1 MHEVMRKRISHVSKA
16 ALMLVFACVLQ
27 GFSIYSQQNII
38 VNKDN
43 TRPETTRQ
51 LTMAAKVRS
60 LTVNR
65 FNGYNEVQWGAIG
78 EQDTRRYIAEY
89 TTDGRDYQSA
99 GELAPINGFY
109 GLKHYTFETGPMIY
123 RIRIEKKDGSFY
135 YSEATLLD
143 GIAKTFTS
151 IYPTTVRG
159 NVINVIAGVPAER
172 ATIVGMEGQN
182 IFSKEL
188 GGLTGSFTMAI
199 PGLKKGIYWI
209 TFYGRGWNNTIPFL
223 VAG

>member
-1 MHEVMRKRISHVSKA
+1 MRKRISYVSKA

-89 TTDGRDYQSA
+89 TTDGRDYQSV

>member
-1 MHEVMRKRISHVSKA
+1 MRKKISYLGKA
-16 ALMLVFACVLQ
+16 ASMLGIACVLL
-27 GFSIYSQQNII
+27 GFSVYSQQNII
-38 VNKDN
+38 ANKDN

-51 LTMAAKVRS
+51 LTMAAKITS
-60 LTVNR
+60 LKVDR
-65 FNGYNEVQWGAIG
+65 FNGYNEVQWGAVG
-78 EQDTRRYIAEY
+78 EQDTRRFVAEY
-89 TTDGRDYQSA
+89 TMDGRDFQTA
-99 GELAPINGFY
+99 GELAPLNGSY
-109 GLKHYTFETGPMIY
+109 GLKHYTFETRPMIY
-123 RIRIEKKDGSFY
+123 RLRIEKKDGSFY
-135 YSEATLLD
+135 YTDATLLD
-143 GIAKTFTS
+143 GVAKTFTT

>member
-1 MHEVMRKRISHVSKA
+1 MRKRISYVSKA

-51 LTMAAKVRS
+51 LTMASKVRS

>member
-1 MHEVMRKRISHVSKA
+1 MRKTISYLGKAVSA
-16 ALMLVFACVLQ
+16 VGIACGLL
-27 GFSIYSQQNII
+27 GFSVYSQQNII

-51 LTMAAKVRS
+51 LTMAAKITS
-60 LTVNR
+60 LKVDR
-65 FNGYNEVQWGAIG
+65 FNGYNEVQWGAVG
-78 EQDTRRYIAEY
+78 EQDTRRFVAEY
-89 TTDGRDYQSA
+89 TTDGRDYQTA
-99 GELAPINGFY
+99 GELAPLNGFY
-109 GLKHYTFETGPMIY
+109 GLKHYTFETRPMIY
-123 RIRIEKKDGSFY
+123 RLRIEKKDGSFY
-135 YSEATLLD
+135 YTQETLLD
-143 GIAKTFTS
+143 GIAKTFTT

>member
-1 MHEVMRKRISHVSKA
+1 MRKRISYVSKA

>member
-1 MHEVMRKRISHVSKA
+1 MRKRISYVSKA

-199 PGLKKGIYWI
+199 PGLKRGIYWI

>member
-1 MHEVMRKRISHVSKA
+1 MHEVMRKNISYPAKTVS
-16 ALMLVFACVLQ
+16 MLAIACVFY
-27 GFSIYSQQNII
+27 GFSVYSQQNII

-51 LTMAAKVRS
+51 LTIAAKITS
-60 LTVNR
+60 LNVDR
-65 FNGYNEVQWGAIG
+65 YNGYNEVQWGAIG
-78 EQDTRRYIAEY
+78 EQDTRRFVAEY
-89 TTDGRDYQSA
+89 STDGRDYQTA
-99 GELAPINGFY
+99 GELAPLNGFY
-109 GLKHYTFETGPMIY
+109 SLKHYTIETRPMIY
-123 RIRIEKKDGSFY
+123 RLRIEKKDGSFY
-135 YSEATLLD
+135 YTDATLLD
-143 GIAKTFTS
+143 GIAKASTF

-199 PGLKKGIYWI
+199 PALKRGIYWI
-209 TFYGRGWNNTIPFL
+209 TFYGRGWNNTVPFL
-223 VAG
+223 IAG

>member
-1 MHEVMRKRISHVSKA
+1 MRKRNLFLSKNA
-16 ALMLVFACVLQ
+16 SILVIAFVLH
-27 GFSIYSQQNII
+27 GFLAYSQQNII

-51 LTMAAKVRS
+51 LTMAAKITS
-60 LTVNR
+60 LKVDR
-65 FNGYNEVQWGAIG
+65 YNGYNEVQWGATG
-78 EQDTRRYIAEY
+78 EQDTRRFIAEY
-89 TTDGRDYQSA
+89 TTDGIDYETA
-99 GELAPINGFY
+99 GELAPLNGFY
-109 GLKHYTFETGPMIY
+109 GLKHYTIETRPMIY
-123 RIRIEKKDGSFY
+123 RLRIEKKDGSFY
-135 YSEATLLD
+135 YTEAVLLD
-143 GIAKTFTS
+143 GIAKTFTT

-188 GGLTGSFTMAI
+188 GGLAGSFTMAI
-199 PGLKKGIYWI
+199 PALKRGIYWI

>member
-1 MHEVMRKRISHVSKA
+1 MRKRISHVSKA

>member
-1 MHEVMRKRISHVSKA
+1 MRKRISYVCKA
-16 ALMLVFACVLQ
+16 ALMLVLACVLQ

-78 EQDTRRYIAEY
+78 EQDTRRYIAQY
-89 TTDGRDYQSA
+89 TTDGRDYQRA

-188 GGLTGSFTMAI
+188 GGLMGSFTMAI

>member
-1 MHEVMRKRISHVSKA
+1 MHEVMRKRISYVSKA

>member
-1 MHEVMRKRISHVSKA
+1 MHEVMRKRISYVSKA

-99 GELAPINGFY
+99 GELSPINGFY

-188 GGLTGSFTMAI
+188 GGLMGSFTMAI
-199 PGLKKGIYWI
+199 PCLKKGIYWI

-223 VAG
+223 

>member
-1 MHEVMRKRISHVSKA
+1 MRKRISYVSKA

-51 LTMAAKVRS
+51 LTMAVKVRS

>member
-1 MHEVMRKRISHVSKA
+1 MRKRISYVSKA

-78 EQDTRRYIAEY
+78 EQDTRRYSAEY

-188 GGLTGSFTMAI
+188 GGLMGSFTMAI